1 MEIEDDVGLDRDLLD
16 REGELEARLHAPRV
30 DGVAHGRERGL
41 EGFAEAVPDLG
52 ERRVAVD
59 GGKGVH
65 VHVARGAAARGPRQ
79 VDVAAVEV
87 EAARVVENARHVV
100 ADLLVR
106 RDRIH
111 AGDEDEAAARGLSLE
126 EVEEREDRRVSL
138 QLGAMDVRLD
148 VRERPRVAAVA
159 PEDRG
164 GHRLPGGI
172 RPEDELLLLPLHG
185 GRVFLPSV

>member
-1 MEIEDDVGLDRDLLD
+1 MEVEDDVGLDRELLD
-16 REGELEARLHAPRV
+16 RERELEARLHAPGA

-59 GGKGVH
+59 GGEGVH
-65 VHVARGAAARGPRQ
+65 VHVARGAAARGPRE

-87 EAARVVENARHVV
+87 EAAREVENARHVV

-106 RDRIH
+106 RDRVH
-111 AGDEDEAAARGLSLE
+111 AGDEDEASARGLLLE
-126 EVEEREDRRVSL
+126 EVEERENRRVSL
-138 QLGAMDVRLD
+138 QLGSMDVRLD
-148 VRERPRVAAVA
+148 VREGPRIAAVA

-172 RPEDELLLLPLHG
+172 RAEDDLLPLPLHG
-185 GRVFLPSV
+185 GRVFLP